1 MKLGY
6 RNIFSI
12 KIVAIV
18 LVIVLGVS
26 CLVNIYLKRNLPNI
40 FNPSPETFAE
50 EGKGEL
56 KQTQDQFF
64 NYRIDFSTNEV
75 IIICYNG
82 SMLNQEEIVIIP
94 DEIDGC
100 KVTSLDEG
108 AIAFNE
114 YIHTVVLPP
123 TLKELRR
130 SCIDQCPNLEKLYY
144 SGDSLTI
151 DDDALIGF
159 DGKIVTTINND
170 LWKYAKNKGIPV
182 EEGEYDASINN

>member
-18 LVIVLGVS
+18 LVIVLAVS
-26 CLVNIYLKRNLPNI
+26 CFVNIYLKRNFPNI
-40 FNPSPETFAE
+40 FSSSSETFAE

-64 NYRIDFSTNEV
+64 NYRIDLLTNEV

-94 DEIDGC
+94 DEIDGR

-114 YIHTVVLPP
+114 YIHTVVLSPS
-123 TLKELRR
+123 LKELRR
-130 SCIDQCPNLEKLYY
+130 SCIDKCPNLEKLYY
-144 SGDSLTI
+144 SGDSLVI

-170 LWKYAKNKGIPV
+170 LWKYAESKGISV